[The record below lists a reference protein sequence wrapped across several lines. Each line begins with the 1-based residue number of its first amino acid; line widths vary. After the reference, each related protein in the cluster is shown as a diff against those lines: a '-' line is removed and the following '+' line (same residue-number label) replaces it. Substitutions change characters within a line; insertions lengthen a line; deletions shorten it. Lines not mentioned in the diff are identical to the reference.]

1 MTAGHTK
8 HLPVIRYRCCL
19 PTLTG
24 FAGGHHLG
32 SSHRVVLLAICLRL
46 STFFNRKSAQRV
58 SITKNQKK
66 LDSKKK
72 TIECVASYYL
82 IFCYLI
88 WGDCHEKFSCR
99 SVCLVAV
106 V

>member
-46 STFFNRKSAQRV
+46 STSFQPEKRSARLYR
-58 SITKNQKK
+58 KK
-66 LDSKKK
+66 LK
-72 TIECVASYYL
+72 EA
-82 IFCYLI
+82 
-88 WGDCHEKFSCR
+88 
-99 SVCLVAV
+99 
-106 V
+106 